1 MKFES
6 LDVVKQLHDEG
17 EIAQKELHEVTLN
30 SPRVKSQ
37 TNLDNDNMSRKSPLM
52 RHLNFAKQDSQSSI
66 IEISKY
72 PQYMDNRHEPHVQSS
87 GSIILKE
94 PSVMSSS

>member
-1 MKFES
+1 LSNYDIE
-6 LDVVKQLHDEG
+6 
-17 EIAQKELHEVTLN
+17 
-30 SPRVKSQ
+30 
-37 TNLDNDNMSRKSPLM
+37 SRKSPIM

-66 IEISKY
+66 IEINKY
-72 PQYMDNRHEPHVQSS
+72 PQFMDNRNEPHVQSS

>member
-1 MKFES
+1 MDSPSIKS
-6 LDVVKQLHDEG
+6 L
-17 EIAQKELHEVTLN
+17 
-30 SPRVKSQ
+30 
-37 TNLDNDNMSRKSPLM
+37 TNLENENMSRKSPLM

-72 PQYMDNRHEPHVQSS
+72 PMYMDNKHEPHVQSS

>member
-1 MKFES
+1 
-6 LDVVKQLHDEG
+6 
-17 EIAQKELHEVTLN
+17 
-30 SPRVKSQ
+30 
-37 TNLDNDNMSRKSPLM
+37 M

-72 PQYMDNRHEPHVQSS
+72 PEYMDSRHEPHVMST

-94 PSVMSSS
+94 PSVMSNSQPRLANQNINSREFLEAMGGRGL